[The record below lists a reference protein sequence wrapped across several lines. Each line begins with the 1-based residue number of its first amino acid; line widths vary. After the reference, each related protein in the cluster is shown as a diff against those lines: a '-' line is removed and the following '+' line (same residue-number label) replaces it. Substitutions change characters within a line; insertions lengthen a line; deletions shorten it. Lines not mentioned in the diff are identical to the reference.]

1 MKESYDRW
9 TPRSRFEDAIRG
21 EMPDRVPAVVWD
33 NKLPGG
39 SIDQEMLDAGVCV
52 TCKSAV
58 YREELDEIAIE
69 IEKWTGADGF
79 NRRRTTWK
87 TPCGPLS
94 KVDVVLPFTDWREKV
109 PFEGPK
115 SYDALIAL
123 IDSRRYIPCYEK
135 FRAQDAHFGA
145 SGIGRPAT
153 EATPMREL
161 IYDLLGVETFSL
173 EWFDNRDHVIAV
185 YDALLRARR
194 RALPILAASPA
205 LFFIVEAN
213 VAYEIVGEPRF
224 RRYYLPAIVEAC
236 DALHAAGKLT
246 GAHLDANNRALAP
259 LVAGTSLDFIES
271 FTPPPD
277 CDLTVKEARQVWPG
291 KGIVCNF
298 PSSVHHG
305 GPETVCELARRLL
318 MEAAPG
324 NGFAMGVLENIPRND
339 SMVPLTQTIWDYG
352 RTPIE

>member
-1 MKESYDRW
+1 MNHSGSNW
-9 TPRSRFEDAIRG
+9 TPRSRFEAAIRN

-39 SIDQEMLDAGVCV
+39 ATDQELLDAGVCV

-58 YREELDEIAIE
+58 YREELDGIAVDIGRW
-69 IEKWTGADGF
+69 KGDDGF
-79 NRRRTTWK
+79 DRRRTTWN
-87 TPCGPLS
+87 TPCGPLN
-94 KVDVVLPFTDWREKV
+94 KVDIVLPYTDWHEKV
-109 PFEGPK
+109 PFEGPE
-115 SYDALIAL
+115 SYDRLIAL
-123 IDSRRYIPCYEK
+123 IDSRQYLPSYEK
-135 FRAQDAHFGA
+135 FVKQDWRFGD

-161 IYDLLGVETFSL
+161 IYDLLGVETFAL
-173 EWFDNRDHVIAV
+173 EWFDNRDHVIAL

-194 RALPILAASPA
+194 RVLPVLAASPA

-213 VAYEIVGEPRF
+213 VSFEIVGEPRF

-236 DALHAAGKLT
+236 DALHGAGKLT

-259 LVAGTSLDFIES
+259 LVAPTSLDFIES

-277 CDLTVKEARQVWPG
+277 CDLSVKEARQAWPG

-305 GPETVCELARRLL
+305 GPETVQALARQLL
-318 MEAAPG
+318 SEAAPG

-339 SMVPLTQTIWDYG
+339 TMVPLARAIWDHG
-352 RTPIE
+352 KTPL